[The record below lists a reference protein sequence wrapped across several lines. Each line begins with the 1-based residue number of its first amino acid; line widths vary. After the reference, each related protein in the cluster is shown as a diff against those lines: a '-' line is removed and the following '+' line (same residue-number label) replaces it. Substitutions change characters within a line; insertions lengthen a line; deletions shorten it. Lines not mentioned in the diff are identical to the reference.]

1 MKIIDCLNYEL
12 EDDNT
17 EFGGISFLGEKVK
30 DFFDSI
36 NGNGGNGG
44 KALLLEDD
52 IKILNKILKECG
64 IKEIKEDQKN
74 DK

>member
-17 EFGGISFLGEKVK
+17 PYGGISFLGEKVK
-30 DFFDSI
+30 DFFDDI

-44 KALLLEDD
+44 EPLLLNDNIE
-52 IKILNKILKECG
+52 ILNKILKDCG
-64 IKEIKEDQKN
+64 IKPIKERGEE
-74 DK
+74 